1 MISDILMD
9 IEAEISEVEKGSL
22 KDLNIAK
29 FVVPEVVSIDLEVP
43 RSILQI
49 KEKGKARLI
58 ISTNPDI
65 EYNVDC
71 LFRCMVYNIEK
82 VKRGKEEKTLVYGSV
97 GGLQVRIEGK
107 GLHRKFKAGDKVYLG
122 IKLL

>member
-1 MISDILMD
+1 VISDILMD

>member
-1 MISDILMD
+1 VISDILMD

-65 EYNVDC
+65 EYNVNC